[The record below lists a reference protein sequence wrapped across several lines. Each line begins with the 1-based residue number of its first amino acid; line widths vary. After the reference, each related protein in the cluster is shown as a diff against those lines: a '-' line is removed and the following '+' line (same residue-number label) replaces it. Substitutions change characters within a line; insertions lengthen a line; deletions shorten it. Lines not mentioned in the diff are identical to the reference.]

1 MKVERLKL
9 IGVAFMMLLMAGM
22 GIVGALRASDIFSN
36 IIGIVAI
43 IALIVWMRIEIND
56 YRILKLNNSVQTNEM
71 IEWMQTNEFKVELLK
86 SLIDE
91 AISRNDFASCTV
103 YIERLAEI
111 EKMNNPQAEQA
122 PQLNVTL

>member
-1 MKVERLKL
+1 
-9 IGVAFMMLLMAGM
+9 MMLLMAGM

>member
-9 IGVAFMMLLMAGM
+9 IGVSFMMLLMVGM
-22 GIVGALRASDIFSN
+22 GIVGALSASDIFSN

-43 IALIVWMRIEIND
+43 IALIVWMRIEIDD

>member
-71 IEWMQTNEFKVELLK
+71 IEWMQTK